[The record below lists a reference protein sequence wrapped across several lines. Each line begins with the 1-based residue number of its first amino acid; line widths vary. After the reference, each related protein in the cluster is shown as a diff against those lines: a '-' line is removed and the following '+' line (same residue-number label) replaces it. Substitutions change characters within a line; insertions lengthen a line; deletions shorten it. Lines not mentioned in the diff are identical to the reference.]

1 MIIQSAG
8 NRISNG
14 RIVEVGIV
22 GAGMMGS
29 SIAVAISK
37 LGLPIKLID
46 KQAAALENGLKRID
60 KIFAT
65 LERKSHERKD
75 LVSNPAVSLDMKSRR
90 LLIQATDSF
99 EDFIPL
105 DLVIEAVNEDIEVK
119 KSIFQTLDKTCHKKT
134 ILASNT
140 SSFSI
145 TQLASFTN
153 RSEQVLGMHFFN
165 PAHIMPLVEII
176 PGLNTTPEIVA
187 TAIDFVRSLD
197 KLPVKV
203 EECASFLVNRLLG
216 RYINEAIWILQL
228 GLADAKTID
237 DAACQMLMP
246 IGPLQLRDMN
256 GLDVGLSVAHFNYEE
271 YGERF
276 KPAPLLEIMV
286 RRGILGKKTAAGFYT
301 YVESER
307 KPQNINPQL
316 EELISLAKK
325 ENSASL
331 ANLPPFDPMQ
341 LFLPMINEAF
351 LLLQEKIVSPQDI
364 DPALKAGLG
373 MKIGLLEYAF
383 DYGLKNCLSKIE
395 LLNKAYGERFRP
407 APLLKRYVWAN
418 KTSRII

>member
-1 MIIQSAG
+1 MIIQFPSG
-8 NRISNG
+8 QISKL
-14 RIVEVGIV
+14 GIV
-22 GAGMMGS
+22 GAGAMGS

-46 KQAAALENGLKRID
+46 KQPAALEKGLQRID
-60 KIFAT
+60 NMFAA
-65 LERKSHERKD
+65 LERKSEGRKD
-75 LVSNPAVSLDMKSRR
+75 LNSTSAASLDTKHRR
-90 LLIQATDSF
+90 LLIQSTDKF
-99 EDFIPL
+99 EDFCNL

-119 KSIFQTLDKTCHKKT
+119 KSIFQILDRICHKKT
-134 ILASNT
+134 IFASNT

-153 RSEQVLGMHFFN
+153 RSNQVLGMHFFN
-165 PAHIMPLVEII
+165 PAHIMSLVEII
-176 PGLNTTPEIVA
+176 PGLNTTPEIIA
-187 TAIDFVRSLD
+187 TAIDFVKSLD

-216 RYINEAIWILQL
+216 RYINEAIWILQS
-228 GLADAKTID
+228 GLADVKTID
-237 DAACQMLMP
+237 DSACQMLMP

-256 GLDVGLSVAHFNYEE
+256 GLDIGLSVARFNYEE

-276 KPAPLLEIMV
+276 RPAPLLEIMV
-286 RRGILGKKTAAGFYT
+286 ERELLGKKTGAGFYT
-301 YVESER
+301 YVEGER

-316 EELISLAKK
+316 QELISLA
-325 ENSASL
+325 ENEKVASRV
-331 ANLPPFDPMQ
+331 NLPPFDPMQ

-395 LLNKAYGERFRP
+395 ILNKAYGERFRP

-418 KTSRII
+418 KTSAVI